1 MTDATNW
8 YAGSFKNW
16 SIKAL
21 GAKPTAD
28 QLEAIHLLGL
38 RPGKQALAN
47 AMALRPEG
55 VTNAQII
62 QACGNPQLNR
72 MRGLIADKLV
82 KREPVP
88 MTGNGHTVYKLVLTP
103 KGEQRISKARE
114 RIAAAELEGAGEVP
128 AKPVKKAAGKPKA
141 KGAPKAPKAEKPA
154 SEPAKPAEPPSSEQA
169 KASPMAAVVNTLGKL
184 PTVTP
189 VTEGNAV
196 MNETPEI

>member
-21 GAKPTAD
+21 GPKPTAD

-88 MTGNGHTVYKLVLTP
+88 MTGAGHTVYKLVLTP

-114 RIAAAELEGAGEVP
+114 RIAAADAEGAGDVP
-128 AKPVKKAAGKPKA
+128 AKPVKRAAGKPKA
-141 KGAPKAPKAEKPA
+141 KGAPKAPKAEKRT
-154 SEPAKPAEPPSSEQA
+154 SDLAEPVEGTATALP
-169 KASPMAAVVNTLGKL
+169 AVL
-184 PTVTP
+184 P
-189 VTEGNAV
+189 VTDGNAV
-196 MNETPEI
+196 MNEVPTL

>member
-1 MTDATNW
+1 MTDATTW
-8 YAGSFKNW
+8 YAGNFKNW

-88 MTGNGHTVYKLVLTP
+88 MTGAGHTVYKLTLTP

-114 RIAAAELEGAGEVP
+114 RLAAAAVEANATDGAS
-128 AKPVKKAAGKPKA
+128 KPAGKPKVKKARVA
-141 KGAPKAPKAEKPA
+141 KAKAEKPA
-154 SEPAKPAEPPSSEQA
+154 SDAPKPADT
-169 KASPMAAVVNTLGKL
+169 ASKL
-184 PTVTP
+184 PVVLP
-189 VTEGNAV
+189 VNEGQAA
-196 MNETPEI
+196 MNETPQL

>member
-8 YAGSFKNW
+8 YTGSFKNW

-21 GAKPTAD
+21 GSKPTAD

-88 MTGNGHTVYKLVLTP
+88 MTGAGHTVYKLVLTP

-114 RIAAAELEGAGEVP
+114 RIAAAEAEANVTAP
-128 AKPVKKAAGKPKA
+128 AKPAKAVKKAAA
-141 KGAPKAPKAEKPA
+141 KRKPKAEKRT
-154 SEPAKPAEPPSSEQA
+154 SEPAVTIEQFA
-169 KASPMAAVVNTLGKL
+169 DDERRERETRL
-184 PTVTP
+184 PDVTP
-189 VTEGNAV
+189 ITDGNAV
-196 MNETPEI
+196 MNETPQI

>member
-16 SIKAL
+16 STKAL
-21 GAKPTAD
+21 GSKPTAD

-88 MTGNGHTVYKLVLTP
+88 MTGAGHTVYKLVLTP

-114 RIAAAELEGAGEVP
+114 RIAAAEAEGAGEAP
-128 AKPVKKAAGKPKA
+128 AKPVKRAAGKPKA
-141 KGAPKAPKAEKPA
+141 KGAPKAPKAEKRT
-154 SEPAKPAEPPSSEQA
+154 SEPAVTIEQLA
-169 KASPMAAVVNTLGKL
+169 DNERRERETHL
-184 PTVTP
+184 PEVTP
-189 VTEGNAV
+189 ITEGNAV
-196 MNETPEI
+196 MNETPQI